1 MNTKNH
7 QCWRLIVVAIVPI
20 VLLPI
25 FLANDS
31 PLTRWLYVFSI
42 MAVFWIT
49 EAIPFA
55 ITSLMPIG
63 LLPMLGITSTA
74 DVCKF
79 YGHETV
85 FTFLASLIIAS
96 SEEAFSLRKRIA
108 LKILANVKGYH
119 RRLHFVMMAATMFI
133 SMWML
138 NFYVVAIISEVCM
151 AILEQFEVQGA
162 TELYKAKPIKEETGT
177 LSRPSS
183 ITKCYLLGISYAA
196 TLGGCASLPGT
207 PTNLVFKGIFE
218 TYFGSERKIYFL
230 IFFLYSGPIVLLNT
244 FLTWLWLQ
252 IVFMGLLRPKSDDAV
267 ALLVTEEVAIAIKEK
282 VAQKYIEMGAFNAK
296 EIRIAVIFVMFN
308 LVLISRPYWA
318 VGNVEIENA
327 TPMILFVILIF
338 ILPSRW
344 NCCKCCN
351 KSSDDNHQDT
361 PFLEWTCVRR
371 KVPWGLIFL
380 LGAGVALASSLK
392 ELLINDK
399 IHELIGQNIQLSPLA
414 ISFIVCVICQIFTEF
429 LSNTAAANIV
439 MPILAAF
446 CMHKKFEGHAIDVM
460 FPAALSLSMAFHSS
474 IGTPGNA
481 YVADLINIPAKE
493 LFYCGIGPTIIT
505 LLTCWSTFPTY
516 GNYIYEQIKMPN
528 GTAT

>member
-1 MNTKNH
+1 
-7 QCWRLIVVAIVPI
+7 
-20 VLLPI
+20 
-25 FLANDS
+25 
-31 PLTRWLYVFSI
+31 
-42 MAVFWIT
+42 MAVFWTT
-49 EAIPFA
+49 EVIPLA

-63 LLPMLGITSTA
+63 LFPMLGITVKVAREIISISTCISILLNQSTA
-74 DVCKF
+74 DICKL
-79 YGHETV
+79 YGHEAV

-96 SEEAFSLRKRIA
+96 SKEAFSLRKRIA
-108 LKILANVKGYH
+108 LKILANVK
-119 RRLHFVMMAATMFI
+119 
-133 SMWML
+133 
-138 NFYVVAIISEVCM
+138 
-151 AILEQFEVQGA
+151 
-162 TELYKAKPIKEETGT
+162 
-177 LSRPSS
+177 
-183 ITKCYLLGISYAA
+183 
-196 TLGGCASLPGT
+196 GGCASLPGT

-218 TYFGSERKIYFL
+218 AYFSSERKIDFL

-244 FLTWLWLQ
+244 FLTWIWLQ

-267 ALLVTEEVAIAIKEK
+267 ALLVTEEAAIAIKEYI
-282 VAQKYIEMGAFNAK
+282 AQKHIEMGEINAK
-296 EIRIAVIFVMFN
+296 EIRIAVVFVMFH
-308 LVLISRPYWA
+308 LVLFSRPYWA
-318 VGNVEIENA
+318 VVLTKLEIENA

-338 ILPSRW
+338 ILPTRW
-344 NCCKCCN
+344 NCCKCCS
-351 KSSDDNHQDT
+351 KSSDDNHPDAS
-361 PFLEWTCVRR
+361 FLEWTCIRR

-392 ELLINDK
+392 ELSIKDK
-399 IHELIGQNIQLSPLA
+399 IDQLIGENIQLSPLA

-439 MPILAAF
+439 LPVLAAF

-493 LFYCGIGPTIIT
+493 LFYCGIGPSIIT

-516 GNYIYEQIKMPN
+516 GNYVYGHIKMPN